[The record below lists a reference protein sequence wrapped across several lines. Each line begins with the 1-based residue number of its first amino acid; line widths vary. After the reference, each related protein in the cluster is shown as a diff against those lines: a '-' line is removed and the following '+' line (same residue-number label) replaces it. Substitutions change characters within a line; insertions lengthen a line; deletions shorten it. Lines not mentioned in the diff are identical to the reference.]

1 MPSVFEVDVDAIEL
15 LSDVQLTR
23 LLKHLLH
30 LEAQSAGIA
39 HRAVEVALNIT
50 VADGGEDGRIAWEG
64 GPASTDYLPTRL
76 LQFQVK
82 ATDMG
87 PAACGNEILNSQ
99 GQLKPMIE
107 QVLSSGGSYILFTNR
122 KLNRRQKQNRIDAIR
137 TQLRNLGI
145 PYADSAGIHVYD
157 ASTIQGWVNIYLP
170 AVVSVSNWV
179 NRPLVPGMQAWEEW
193 SRREDHCRFP
203 FVPDTL
209 RSDAIQQVREELSSI
224 RKVVRI
230 IGLSG
235 LGKTRLA
242 LEIFRPQGE
251 FDVLAKRVVYIDASY
266 GITDLPGRVS
276 DWVRCGFKGIV
287 VVDNCDLGLH
297 KRLKTE
303 ITRHDSQLSLLTLDY
318 NPDQDSDTPT
328 ISLLPLEDQHIKQ
341 MLETLYV
348 FTA

>member
-39 HRAVEVALNIT
+39 HRSVEVALNIT

-64 GPASTDYLPTRL
+64 GPDSTDYLPTRL

-87 PAACGNEILNSQ
+87 PAACGNEILDSQ

-107 QVLSSGGSYILFTNR
+107 QVLSGGGSYILFTNR
-122 KLNRRQKQNRIDAIR
+122 KLNQRQKQDRIDAIR

-145 PYADSAGIHVYD
+145 AYADSVGIHVYD

-170 AVVSVSNWV
+170 AVVAVSHWV
-179 NRPLVPGMQAWEEW
+179 NRPLVLGMQSWEEW

-224 RKVVRI
+224 RKIVRI

-242 LEIFRPQGE
+242 LEIFRPQG
-251 FDVLAKRVVYIDASY
+251 
-266 GITDLPGRVS
+266 DLTFYQNKWFILMHLMG
-276 DWVRCGFKGIV
+276 
-287 VVDNCDLGLH
+287 
-297 KRLKTE
+297 
-303 ITRHDSQLSLLTLDY
+303 
-318 NPDQDSDTPT
+318 
-328 ISLLPLEDQHIKQ
+328 
-341 MLETLYV
+341 
-348 FTA
+348 